1 MLQSVITA
9 QSGKV
14 KGKCRFKEQVSAGG
28 DLMADCVQLLEIDPC
43 FVQLCTGDSAAGT
56 VFQISGNRQIS
67 IIKNGS
73 FYNTDAGIEPA
84 FFLDKPESFYDR
96 PAFVEYLHE
105 LK

>member
-1 MLQSVITA
+1 MIA
-9 QSGKV
+9 SGT
-14 KGKCRFKEQVSAGG
+14 E
-28 DLMADCVQLLEIDPC
+28 EYHIIDILPIC
-43 FVQLCTGDSAAGT
+43 
-56 VFQISGNRQIS
+56 GNRQIS

-96 PAFVEYLHE
+96 PAFGEYLHE

>member
-1 MLQSVITA
+1 MTFLPLNADNT
-9 QSGKV
+9 K
-14 KGKCRFKEQVSAGG
+14 AG
-28 DLMADCVQLLEIDPC
+28 ID
-43 FVQLCTGDSAAGT
+43 
-56 VFQISGNRQIS
+56 QIINRQIS